1 MTSARLLLSACAV
14 AALLSACA
22 SIQSASPDISTPVAE
37 RAARLG
43 ATDLV
48 SAPGPD
54 GGSILNGKLNG
65 RAFVLATPAQWN
77 RGAVFFAQGYA
88 TPGSTPVVPP
98 DPITKDPG
106 GGSLA
111 HIYSQGY
118 AVAIS
123 AYDKAGVAT
132 ESGVANTLRL
142 RDFVNGL
149 GSNRDYILGGSMGG
163 GVVLA
168 AIETHPD
175 AFDGAV
181 SMCGMTQGWLPLVGQ
196 MMELR
201 AAYNLLT
208 EGTPYALPGSMDVT
222 RSGLP
227 TVPLAGDP
235 TDGEAFRNAQKMRVI
250 APVLMLFGAAKADP
264 QGREAT
270 IVRQLASIIDAE
282 PDAAVIGAPIY
293 SAVLGMDDI
302 VEVMGGVPAGNR
314 NTVYAPDGMSRTEAE
329 GFNARIQRFDA
340 DPAAVAYGR
349 RWHEATGRFSTPL
362 VTVHQAVDSLVPYSQ
377 SEALGQAVAEAGNTG
392 NLVQYRVPG
401 TLFPLPGGL
410 EGYTHCGFSP
420 EQNIAAF
427 EAMRTWVE
435 QGRRPSPEAVR

>member
-1 MTSARLLLSACAV
+1 
-14 AALLSACA
+14 
-22 SIQSASPDISTPVAE
+22 
-37 RAARLG
+37 
-43 ATDLV
+43 
-48 SAPGPD
+48 
-54 GGSILNGKLNG
+54 
-65 RAFVLATPAQWN
+65 
-77 RGAVFFAQGYA
+77 
-88 TPGSTPVVPP
+88 
-98 DPITKDPG
+98 
-106 GGSLA
+106 
-111 HIYSQGY
+111 
-118 AVAIS
+118 
-123 AYDKAGVAT
+123 
-132 ESGVANTLRL
+132 
-142 RDFVNGL
+142 
-149 GSNRDYILGGSMGG
+149 MGG

-340 DPAAVAYGR
+340 
-349 RWHEATGRFSTPL
+349 
-362 VTVHQAVDSLVPYSQ
+362 
-377 SEALGQAVAEAGNTG
+377 
-392 NLVQYRVPG
+392 G
-401 TLFPLPGGL
+401 TKRPGGFRLLSSLFTKPSILSFPILNPKRWAGRSPRPETPATSSSTEFPERCSRYL
-410 EGYTHCGFSP
+410 EGWRATP
-420 EQNIAAF
+420 IAAS
-427 EAMRTWVE
+427 RPN
-435 QGRRPSPEAVR
+435 RILRPSRP